1 MTSEDER
8 RPKPAEMLEGV
19 DLGNGWTVLRH
30 LSLPK
35 SHTGGFFSYGYVVE
49 HEDGREGYLKAL
61 DFFDPLY
68 YSEDPAGELLTL
80 TESFVYERE
89 LLKRCATGRLSRVVR
104 SLDHGTVRVDGFGE
118 GVVSTVQYLIFEL
131 AEGDVRSKLDLMD
144 EMGLAWAL
152 RSLHHVA
159 NGLRQLHSIKV
170 AHQDLKPSNVLL
182 FDEGS
187 SSKVGDLGRASHR
200 DVPAPHDENAI
211 VAGARAYAPPEL
223 LYGAP
228 PADWRARRFGC
239 DAYLMGSMV
248 VFFFTGLSATALL
261 MKHMPEEL
269 HYLRWAGTY
278 EDILPHLQQAF
289 GDMLAYLEPN
299 VPELVREVLMTAL
312 RELCE
317 PDPAKRGHPKN
328 RRGTGN
334 PYSLERYVSRFNVAA
349 RRAEIHLMGIE
360 I

>member
-1 MTSEDER
+1 
-8 RPKPAEMLEGV
+8 MLEGV

-49 HEDGREGYLKAL
+49 HKDGREGYLKAL

-170 AHQDLKPSNVLL
+170 APPRSQAVQRSALRRRVILQGRRFRSSQSSRR
-182 FDEGS
+182 S
-187 SSKVGDLGRASHR
+187 SS
-200 DVPAPHDENAI
+200 
-211 VAGARAYAPPEL
+211 
-223 LYGAP
+223 
-228 PADWRARRFGC
+228 ARREC
-239 DAYLMGSMV
+239 DRGRSPRLRATGVALTERHRPTGALGGSAV
-248 VFFFTGLSATALL
+248 THTSWGAWWSFSSRVY
-261 MKHMPEEL
+261 PQP
-269 HYLRWAGTY
+269 HY
-278 EDILPHLQQAF
+278 
-289 GDMLAYLEPN
+289 
-299 VPELVREVLMTAL
+299 
-312 RELCE
+312 
-317 PDPAKRGHPKN
+317 
-328 RRGTGN
+328 
-334 PYSLERYVSRFNVAA
+334 
-349 RRAEIHLMGIE
+349 
-360 I
+360 